1 MPKLQH
7 GEFLEHVNR
16 RDARVVELLAA
27 IGARNAACKLLLRI
41 IRKEK
46 SQDVR
51 CALLVG
57 KARHLFD
64 EVHSDHRH
72 FIGHEK
78 SSVHCQSLDDRLC
91 GRDA

>member
-16 RDARVVELLAA
+16 RDAHVVELPAA
-27 IGARNAACKLLLRI
+27 IGARNAACKLLLCVI
-41 IRKEK
+41 CKEK
-46 SQDVR
+46 SQDAR

-64 EVHSDHRH
+64 EVHSDRRH
-72 FIGHEK
+72 FLGHKK
-78 SSVHCQSLDDRLC
+78 SAVHCQSLDDRLC
-91 GRDA
+91 